1 MKAGTIIVADDHPL
15 FRDAMKQAIDGLAEV
30 RLVAMAGDFAE
41 VEKLAG
47 SNDDV
52 ELVLLDLNMPGNNG
66 LSGLLKLRSEHP
78 AIPVVLVSATEDAS
92 TIRRALDLGASGFIP
107 KSSAMP
113 EIRTAV
119 ETVLAGGIWV
129 PSGIDTHEQ
138 DPEFAD
144 LANRLK
150 SLTPQQARV
159 LAMLAEGLL
168 NKQIAYELSVSEAT
182 VKAHVSAVLL
192 KLGVDSRTQA
202 VIALGKLSAPV
213 SGQLASESG
222 I

>member
-1 MKAGTIIVADDHPL
+1 MAAGTIIVADDHPL

-30 RLVAMAGDFAE
+30 RQVAMAGEFAE
-41 VEKLAG
+41 VEILTSG
-47 SNDDV
+47 GHDI

-78 AIPVVLVSATEDAS
+78 AIPVVLVSATEDQA

-113 EIRTAV
+113 EIREAV
-119 ETVLAGGIWV
+119 ETVLSGGVWV
-129 PSGIDTHEQ
+129 PAGLDTREE
-138 DPEFAD
+138 DPEFAN

-150 SLTPQQARV
+150 SLTPQQAKV
-159 LAMLAEGLL
+159 LSMLAEGLL

-202 VIALGKLSAPV
+202 VIALGKLSSPV
-213 SGQLASESG
+213 TGQLAGETG